1 VDAPNACQRWTLRVV
16 CTSTAL
22 LLLAVAAPNVAL
34 SDIAQDLGASFT
46 DLQWVLSGYA
56 LALAVFQLTAGTL
69 ADLFGRRRLF
79 LIGLV
84 VFSAASGLCALA
96 PSPTT
101 LIAARVL
108 MGVGAAIVFPS
119 SLALLVQ
126 EFEGPARRRAIGLW
140 GAVIGLAFAA
150 GPLIGGVLVDVMGW
164 RWVFA
169 VNVVLGV
176 PVVLLA
182 LRHVRESRDP
192 SPNPID
198 WAGLVTLCV
207 ALFLLVFAVLRGN
220 ALGWTSAPVLALLAG
235 GVALLAA
242 FVAVERARAHPMVDL
257 ALFRNRT
264 FTGASLVVAGLAGAT
279 FGSFVYVSL
288 FLLQVQGRDPIETG
302 LVLAPLAVVS
312 FAVSAVAGR
321 LSTRVPLTQALV
333 GGLALA
339 GAGMLLLSTLEAG
352 SSWLALL
359 PGLAVIGAGVGLTN
373 PLATFAHLGVLP
385 PTHGGLASALNNT
398 ARQVGLAI
406 GIAALGALLQAS
418 VRGDLEATAAQAV
431 PAPAAREALLD
442 RVADG
447 DVAGALR
454 SAPPEA
460 RGELGRAYG
469 DAFTAAVAEQLVLGA
484 GLVLLVAVAAAALI
498 RQGDLWRPPAPVP
511 AAAGAPEP
519 AGIARRPEP

>member
-1 VDAPNACQRWTLRVV
+1 VEPNACQRWTLRVV

-150 GPLIGGVLVDVMGW
+150 GPLLGGVLVDVLVW

-169 VNVVLGV
+169 VNVVLGG

-182 LRHVRESRDP
+182 LRHVRES
-192 SPNPID
+192 
-198 WAGLVTLCV
+198 
-207 ALFLLVFAVLRGN
+207 
-220 ALGWTSAPVLALLAG
+220 
-235 GVALLAA
+235 
-242 FVAVERARAHPMVDL
+242 
-257 ALFRNRT
+257 
-264 FTGASLVVAGLAGAT
+264 
-279 FGSFVYVSL
+279 
-288 FLLQVQGRDPIETG
+288 RDPIETG